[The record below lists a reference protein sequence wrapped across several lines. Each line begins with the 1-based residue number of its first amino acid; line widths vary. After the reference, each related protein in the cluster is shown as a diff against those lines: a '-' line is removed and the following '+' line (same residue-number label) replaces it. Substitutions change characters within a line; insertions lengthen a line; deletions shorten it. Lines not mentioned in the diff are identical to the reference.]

1 MLQKQFSTIET
12 LFRQCKAEI
21 SIDIKTD
28 STMKIEIERKF
39 PTDSAYAT
47 ITTLQNHG
55 NYGMSSF
62 FYADDLSNTDYGFV
76 NYRYKVIIDSDT
88 SYYLDSSLVNYLNNC
103 KIIIPTENKLTITP
117 NPFNG
122 LLYINLE
129 RTADTKVE
137 LIIHNSLGQKVYT
150 DSFNHLTG
158 IASHEINLNQLS
170 RGMYFVTVYMNG
182 KKEITEKI
190 IKQ

>member
-1 MLQKQFSTIET
+1 
-12 LFRQCKAEI
+12 
-21 SIDIKTD
+21 
-28 STMKIEIERKF
+28 
-39 PTDSAYAT
+39 
-47 ITTLQNHG
+47 
-55 NYGMSSF
+55 MSSF

-88 SYYLDSSLVNYLNNC
+88 SYYLDSSLVNYLNTC

-150 DSFNHLTG
+150 DSFNHLAG
-158 IASHEINLNQLS
+158 IATHEINLNQLS
-170 RGMYFVTVYMNG
+170 RGVYFVTVYANDN
-182 KKEITEKI
+182 KEITKKI